1 MSKNLV
7 IFAFFAALRSD
18 DPSQL
23 LMEEKNRLIV
33 FLRKI
38 GITKKS
44 AFEKS
49 RPDCFTRNLAQSAGS
64 LFILIKMY
72 KKTSSSPNKSIV
84 LKLFNT
90 QYTIDELDDI
100 LSINFIS

>member
-18 DPSQL
+18 DPSRL

-38 GITKKS
+38 RITKKP

-49 RPDCFTRNLAQSAGS
+49 RHDCFTRNPAQSAGF

-72 KKTSSSPNKSIV
+72 KKLLLLQTKV
-84 LKLFNT
+84 
-90 QYTIDELDDI
+90 
-100 LSINFIS
+100 